1 MSSSNSMKSVTNTQS
16 TVSNFVISSETVK
29 AEIRWLLKSVIS
41 VYRNNSSA
49 NLNNLVSCMFPDSQ
63 LAKSLKLGADKVRYS
78 INFGLTPF
86 FKSLLYEYIKKSCCF
101 VACFDESLNLVTQTC
116 EMDIVIRFFNES
128 KNLVESRYWNPKFF
142 GHGTAADLEREFE
155 KHMEE
160 LDQSKMCQISVDV
173 ASVNW
178 KFFSS
183 VTKKREEDELPA
195 LINIGSCGLHVIHGA
210 FKTGV
215 EATNWNIK
223 KTLRSAFYILHDY
236 PARREDYESVTDCS
250 KYPLNFCATR

>member
-41 VYRNNSSA
+41 GYSNNSSA
-49 NLNNLVSCMFPDSQ
+49 NLNNLFSCIFRDSQ
-63 LAKSLKLGADKVRYS
+63 LAKSFKLGADKMRYS
-78 INFGLTPF
+78 INFRLAPF
-86 FKSLLYEYIKKSCCF
+86 FKSLLYEDIKTSCCF
-101 VACFDESLNLVTQTC
+101 VACFDESLNPVTQTC

-128 KNLVESRYWNPKFF
+128 KNLVESRYWNSKFL

-155 KHMEE
+155 KCMEE
-160 LDQSKMCQISVDV
+160 LDQSKMCQISMDGP
-173 ASVNW
+173 SVNW
-178 KFFSS
+178 EFFNS
-183 VTKKREEDELPA
+183 VSRKREEDELPA
-195 LINIGSCGLHVIHGA
+195 LINIGSCGLHVVHGA

-223 KTLRSAFYILHDY
+223 KLCVVHPTFCMILQRDEKTVKVLQV
-236 PARREDYESVTDCS
+236 AQNI
-250 KYPLNFCATR
+250 L